1 MTRIV
6 GNTFMVA
13 WPQLSRTV
21 ETSGNCKVRTKVC
34 WPLLPFRLVSLQD
47 WTKFKSSK
55 TSWRYQLIVS
65 LRRTLCNRL
74 MSNCVFQEAVWGWPA
89 PVSQRIL
96 LRADQPGRRRWPLL
110 CQPVQASPFTKKL
123 YIRRRNGEALK
134 IRLLNILN
142 ELLKK
147 KKIFRI
153 VLISNQN
160 MFTDCALA
168 VRRRC
173 VYQFSLTLGGV
184 YTKITRLA
192 GENPSTNKLF
202 LYFLEVSN

>member
-1 MTRIV
+1 MCV
-6 GNTFMVA
+6 D
-13 WPQLSRTV
+13 PSSP
-21 ETSGNCKVRTKVC
+21 SGWSVSKIGQNLNLPK
-34 WPLLPFRLVSLQD
+34 PL
-47 WTKFKSSK
+47 
-55 TSWRYQLIVS
+55 LIVS
-65 LRRTLCNRL
+65 LRRILCNRL

-89 PVSQRIL
+89 PVSQRII

-110 CQPVQASPFTKKL
+110 CQPVQASPLTKKL

-192 GENPSTNKLF
+192 GENPSINKLF